1 MESAVEQSSPDRPLE
16 SHDQYSEPVVISER
30 SEPPSPFIEQLPSIP
45 PTTVVSQLPPTVVGQ
60 PPPTVVSQPPPTV
73 VEQPPPTVVEQ
84 PPPTVV
90 RQPPPTVVEQPPPT
104 NDSPSH
110 VTSDYYSAA
119 FSSKEESVRES
130 GTTDTQQPSAP
141 VATEEVSANVMV
153 VFSMCCTVSST
164 C

>member
-1 MESAVEQSSPDRPLE
+1 METEDSAMESTNQMEVGESEQCVESAVEQSSPDRPLE

-30 SEPPSPFIEQLPSIP
+30 SEPPSPFIEQLPSLP
-45 PTTVVSQLPPTVVGQ
+45 PTTVVSQLPT
-60 PPPTVVSQPPPTV
+60 
-73 VEQPPPTVVEQ
+73 TVVEQ

-104 NDSPSH
+104 KDPPSH

-119 FSSKEESVRES
+119 DSSKEESMIES
-130 GTTDTQQPSAP
+130 GATDTQQPSAP

-153 VFSMCCTVSST
+153 VLLSVALAL
-164 C
+164 

>member
-1 MESAVEQSSPDRPLE
+1 METEDSAMESTNQMEVGESEQCVESAVEQSSPDRPLE

-45 PTTVVSQLPPTVVGQ
+45 PTTVVSQLPT
-60 PPPTVVSQPPPTV
+60 
-73 VEQPPPTVVEQ
+73 TVVEQ

-104 NDSPSH
+104 KDPPSH

-119 FSSKEESVRES
+119 DSSKEESVRES